1 MPVCVQICFQAEG
14 LVFERS
20 ESKTYNPSKMLHI
33 RENKIKKMRYRTK
46 PRVELFF
53 ECAIRIFEENTF
65 ADHDLNRRR
74 LKAYC

>member
-1 MPVCVQICFQAEG
+1 MPVCVQIRFQAEG

-46 PRVELFF
+46 RMLRLFF
-53 ECAIRIFEENTF
+53 ERAIRIFEENTF
-65 ADHDLNRRR
+65 ADNDLNRRR

>member
-1 MPVCVQICFQAEG
+1 
-14 LVFERS
+14 
-20 ESKTYNPSKMLHI
+20 MLHI

-65 ADHDLNRRR
+65 ADNDLNLRR